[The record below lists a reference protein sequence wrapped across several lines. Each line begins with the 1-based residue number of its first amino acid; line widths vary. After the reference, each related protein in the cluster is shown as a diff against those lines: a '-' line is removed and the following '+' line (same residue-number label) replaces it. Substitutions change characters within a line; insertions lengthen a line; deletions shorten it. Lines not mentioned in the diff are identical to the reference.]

1 MNTPFQI
8 RFKWNNTPRTISVEP
23 GAFRSEISTIY
34 SEIPSVRSEILEF
47 PLYRIYRNNVHLFS
61 ICPVIDEQASKKW
74 ELIEKEREQH
84 LPTGF
89 TDILGQWIDDFYTR
103 QRN

>member
-1 MNTPFQI
+1 MNTPFHI
-8 RFKWNNTPRTISVEP
+8 RFNWKNTPRTISVEP
-23 GAFRSEISTIY
+23 GAIRSD
-34 SEIPSVRSEILEF
+34 ILEF

-74 ELIEKEREQH
+74 ELLEKEREQH

-89 TDILGQWIDDFYTR
+89 ANLLGKWIDDFYTKS
-103 QRN
+103 RN